1 MMELA
6 TARAAGYAFVHGE
19 AGFAQVTTIDADGF
33 PVSRTMTAFLEPDW
47 SVSLVQRAGHR
58 RLAQWRRDPRTLVT
72 WVGPPAPGATNER
85 PHVFDIGQLPPRMVA
100 VRGTASTMPAE
111 WTVAVY
117 RREVARQRAS
127 GFTRAPVRTDDEV
140 AAELAGVRIEP
151 VRVRLEGFGVGAE
164 SHLWTVRRAT
174 T

>member
-1 MMELA
+1 MDLA
-6 TARAAGYAFVHGE
+6 TARAAAHAFVLGE
-19 AGFAQVTTIDADGF
+19 AGFAQVTTIDSDGF

-58 RLAQWRRDPRTLVT
+58 RLEQWRRDPHTLVT
-72 WVGPPAPGATNER
+72 WVGSPAPGATNER
-85 PHVFDIGQLPPRMVA
+85 PHVFDIGLVPPRMVA
-100 VRGTASTMPAE
+100 IRGTASVMPAE
-111 WTVAVY
+111 WTIAVY

-127 GFTRAPVRTDDEV
+127 GFTKAPVRSADEV
-140 AAELAGVRIEP
+140 SAELAGVRIEP

-164 SHLWTVRRAT
+164 SHLWTIRKAT

>member
-1 MMELA
+1 MDLA
-6 TARAAGYAFVHGE
+6 IARAAAHAFVLGE
-19 AGFAQVTTIDADGF
+19 AGFAQVTTIDRDGF

-58 RLAQWRRDPRTLVT
+58 RLEQWRRDPHTLVT
-72 WVGPPAPGATNER
+72 WVGTPAPGASNER
-85 PHVFDIGQLPPRMVA
+85 PHVFDLGLLPPRVVA
-100 VRGTASTMPAE
+100 VRGTASEMSPD

-117 RREVARQRAS
+117 LREVERQRAA
-127 GFTRAPVRTDDEV
+127 GFTNAPVRTDEQVV
-140 AAELAGVRIEP
+140 AGLAGVRIEP